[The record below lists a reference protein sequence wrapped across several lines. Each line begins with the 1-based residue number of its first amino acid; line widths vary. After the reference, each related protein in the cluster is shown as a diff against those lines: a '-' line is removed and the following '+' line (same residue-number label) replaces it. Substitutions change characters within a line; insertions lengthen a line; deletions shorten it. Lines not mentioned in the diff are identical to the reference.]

1 MIKTVLGLE
10 EITSAPEAC
19 FINESHYT
27 WKQKRLYAIDLK
39 YEPTNGKYAKFTNMS
54 FKSFAKKYFNN
65 TDISGSNCTD
75 FKGEFQAIVV
85 KINHDLSNGF
95 CFENGNNYKI
105 TS

>member
-1 MIKTVLGLE
+1 
-10 EITSAPEAC
+10 
-19 FINESHYT
+19 
-27 WKQKRLYAIDLK
+27 
-39 YEPTNGKYAKFTNMS
+39 MS

-65 TDISGSNCTD
+65 TDISGNNCTD

-105 TS
+105 TSKIHQEIYNKMSSWKSRNGNIKYFRFAFRG